1 MNFTRNWLVQNG
13 DYCPLASFLTNIS
26 RHVLWFTKAE
36 TQKKNNIIYN
46 YILYNIH
53 FPDKIQ
59 IIIIILNFLYR
70 KSDSGATPVHVA
82 ALSGNLNILSKLL
95 THNGDLRLHDK
106 DGRTTKDWALM
117 QPNPK
122 KRLQM
127 IEFLEKT
134 RLFALTRSGH
144 DFRDTTHSEH
154 PNR

>member
-1 MNFTRNWLVQNG
+1 ML
-13 DYCPLASFLTNIS
+13 
-26 RHVLWFTKAE
+26 K
-36 TQKKNNIIYN
+36 
-46 YILYNIH
+46 
-53 FPDKIQ
+53 
-59 IIIIILNFLYR
+59 FLYR

-95 THNGDLRLHDK
+95 SHNGDLRLHDK

-144 DFRDTTHSEH
+144 DFRDTALHTHSEH

>member
-1 MNFTRNWLVQNG
+1 MI
-13 DYCPLASFLTNIS
+13 YKS
-26 RHVLWFTKAE
+26 RDT
-36 TQKKNNIIYN
+36 NNIIYN

-144 DFRDTTHSEH
+144 DFHDTTHSEH